1 MRKKALR
8 IFTIALFVTFLCI
21 GTVLASET
29 VTILH
34 QNDVHAW
41 FFPEETKVSWARM
54 QTMIKEEFI
63 QEPSSVYILAGD
75 LFTGP
80 PFPKEL
86 KSVCEYKVWNLFWEG
101 FGEMKDRVWISAG
114 NHEFDDKP
122 FDPSVFE
129 STILCANL
137 VKEGKPVCTPYTIV
151 KTAEGLRIGI
161 IGLIME
167 DLDKVAGRGYTEGL
181 SQTSKLEEVKK
192 FVAETGKLDLTII
205 SIHDDIEDIEELAAS
220 IPKELG
226 VDLIVSGHSHLEFHE
241 PRKINDIYI
250 LQAGSYNKFLGRARI
265 IVDGGKIVSIE
276 EELIPLEPTPLE
288 KYLAYLKTKVD
299 EVMGPTIAVLEKSL
313 TTTREGECPSGD
325 FVADSFRWKNGTDIA
340 MTNSSSLRIDIP
352 AGELKEGQL
361 KILVPWGNHLLTTE
375 LTGKLILQILEG
387 EAVIHRN
394 QVSGLSYKFDS
405 SKPEGKR
412 VIEVLINGKPLEP
425 DKIYTFTYN
434 SYCAADSKIK
444 KYLNLEPGTLKWN
457 DTGYIDNESMIE
469 YAKELKVI
477 AYELEGRIIDVAK

>member
-1 MRKKALR
+1 MKKKTLR

-21 GTVLASET
+21 STVLASET

-34 QNDVHAW
+34 QNDVHGW
-41 FFPEETKVSWARM
+41 FFPEETKVSWARV
-54 QTMIKEEFI
+54 QEMIKDEFV
-63 QEPSSVYILAGD
+63 QEPSSLYILAGD

-86 KSVCEYKVWNLFWEG
+86 KSVAEYKVWNLFWEG

-122 FDPSVFE
+122 FDPSLFE
-129 STILCANL
+129 SPILCANL
-137 VKEGKPVCTPYTIV
+137 VKDGKLVMTPYAIV

-167 DLDKVAGRGYTEGL
+167 DLDVIAGRGYTEGL
-181 SQTSKLEEVKK
+181 IQTSKLEAVKK
-192 FVAETGKLDLTII
+192 SVAEIGDLDLTII

-226 VDLIVSGHSHLEFHE
+226 VDLIVSGHSHLELHE
-241 PRKINDIYI
+241 PKKVNDIYI
-250 LQAGSYNKFLGRARI
+250 VQAGSNNDFLGYAKLV
-265 IVDGGKIVSIE
+265 VDKGKIVSLDQ
-276 EELIPLEPTPLE
+276 ELVPLVPTPLE

-299 EVMGPTIAVLEKSL
+299 EVMGPTIAAIERPLIRS
-313 TTTREGECPSGD
+313 REGECTAGN
-325 FVADSFRWKNGTDIA
+325 FVADTFRWKTGTDIA
-340 MTNSSSLRIDIP
+340 MTNSGSLRIDIP
-352 AGELKEGQL
+352 VGELKEGQL

-387 EAVIHRN
+387 EAAIQRN

-412 VIEVLINGKPLEP
+412 VTEVLINGKPLEP

-434 SYCAADSKIK
+434 SYCADDSKIK
-444 KYLNLEPGTLKWN
+444 KYLNLEPGILIWN
-457 DTGYIDNESMIE
+457 DTGYIDNETMID

-477 AYELEGRIIDVAK
+477 AYELEGRIVDVAK